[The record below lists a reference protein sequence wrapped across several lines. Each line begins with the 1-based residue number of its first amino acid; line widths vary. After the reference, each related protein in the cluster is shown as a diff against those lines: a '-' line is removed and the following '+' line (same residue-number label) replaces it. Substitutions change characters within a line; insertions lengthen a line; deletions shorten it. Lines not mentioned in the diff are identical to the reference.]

1 MLQNKDVLCYGVNCT
16 TLVRVRIARAGKQ
29 CADPLWALGRLYVL
43 KAIPAVCNS
52 PCQLLS
58 LLQSHRGVR
67 VSRQ

>member
-16 TLVRVRIARAGKQ
+16 MLVRVRMAHAGKQ
-29 CADPLWALGRLYVL
+29 CADPLRALGRWCVL

-58 LLQSHRGVR
+58 LLQLHRGV
-67 VSRQ
+67 